1 MEACIVLCNVTI
13 ADTEHRASVLQE
25 DVRPHPAG
33 GEPGA
38 VGGAA
43 GDLRGAAE
51 DGNPLPQGGPH
62 LAARRPLLSR
72 LRHALRVPE

>member
-1 MEACIVLCNVTI
+1 MEACIALSCVTI
-13 ADTEHRASVLQE
+13 ADTEHCASVLQE

-43 GDLRGAAE
+43 GDLRGAAK
-51 DGNPLPQGGPH
+51 DGDPVPQG
-62 LAARRPLLSR
+62 
-72 LRHALRVPE
+72 